1 MKSDRIEAILAEVR
15 GSDVL
20 NVGCVNH
27 SIALTEKEK
36 DRWLQLK
43 LSERFPGANVL
54 GLDIDQEN
62 VARMRAQGM
71 NVEVGDAQRLTY
83 HEKFDTI
90 ILGEIIEHLE
100 NPGACLEGCRWAL
113 KPGGRIILSTPNI
126 FCVMH
131 MLMYL
136 KNFDHAFNA
145 EHVAWFC
152 PQTLR
157 TMVERCGLRIESFR
171 FVDDLAPD
179 VVSDLP
185 YRLFTYAW
193 LGVRWI
199 FPQRY
204 RNTMMAVCVPS
215 EKRNAITTAAH
226 DVIAS
231 VSPGSRLSAHVSQAH
246 SD

>member
-1 MKSDRIEAILAEVR
+1 MNSERIEAILEAVS
-15 GSDVL
+15 GTDIL
-20 NVGCVNH
+20 NLGCVNH
-27 SIALTEKEK
+27 SIALTEGEKE
-36 DRWLQLK
+36 RWLQLQ
-43 LSERFPGANVL
+43 LSECFPKANVL
-54 GLDIDQEN
+54 GLDIDEEN

-71 NVEVGDAQRLTY
+71 NVEVGDAQRLNY
-83 HEKFDTI
+83 LGKFDTI
-90 ILGEIIEHLE
+90 VLGEIIEHLE
-100 NPGACLEGCRWAL
+100 NPGACLEGCRRAL

-157 TMVERCGLRIESFR
+157 TIVERCGLRIESFK

-185 YRLFTYAW
+185 YRVFANAW
-193 LGVRWI
+193 LGIRWI
-199 FPQRY
+199 FPRRY
-204 RNTMMAVCVPS
+204 RNTMVAVCVPS
-215 EKRNAITTAAH
+215 KRMDVVTAPTR
-226 DVIAS
+226 DRSEVAS
-231 VSPGSRLSAHVSQAH
+231 RV
-246 SD
+246 

>member
-1 MKSDRIEAILAEVR
+1 VHSERIEAILQEVS
-15 GSDVL
+15 GVNIL

-27 SIALTEKEK
+27 SIALTEGER

-43 LSERFPGANVL
+43 LSERFPKANVL
-54 GLDIDQEN
+54 GIDIDKEN

-71 NVEVGDAQRLTY
+71 SVEVGDAQRLTY
-83 HEKFDTI
+83 CEKFDTI

-100 NPGACLEGCRWAL
+100 NPRACLEGCRRAL

-131 MLMYL
+131 MLMYF
-136 KNFDHAFNA
+136 KNFDHAFNS

-157 TMVERCGLRIESFR
+157 TLVERCGLRIESFE

-204 RNTMMAVCVPS
+204 RNTMVAVCVPS
-215 EKRNAITTAAH
+215 EEREVVSAAARGRSE
-226 DVIAS
+226 VAS
-231 VSPGSRLSAHVSQAH
+231 HV
-246 SD
+246 